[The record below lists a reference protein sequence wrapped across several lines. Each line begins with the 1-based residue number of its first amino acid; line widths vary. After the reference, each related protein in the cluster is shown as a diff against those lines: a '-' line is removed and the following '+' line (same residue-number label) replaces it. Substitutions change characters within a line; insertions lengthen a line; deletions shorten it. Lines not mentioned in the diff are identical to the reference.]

1 MSAPHDDCRLVHLIQ
16 SGDREAFRAFYDQH
30 LRLVYRYIDV
40 RVGDPADTEDLVSET
55 FIRAWKALPKFK
67 CGEKPVGAW
76 LLRIAHNLVIDKYR
90 QQRSLASWL
99 PWHQDVSRAA
109 ARQTER
115 PFERVEHRDEIRRA
129 FGTLN
134 YEQQVILH
142 MHFFEDSSIEE
153 VARFLGKSP
162 NAVRVAQFRAL
173 RRLRQ
178 ALQAAAPDLAET
190 AR

>member
-1 MSAPHDDCRLVHLIQ
+1 MPPHPDCHLVEQIQ
-16 SGDREAFRAFYDQH
+16 SGDREAFRVFYDKY

-40 RVGDPADTEDLVSET
+40 RVGDPADTEDLTSET

-76 LLRIAHNLVIDKYR
+76 LLRIAHNLIVDKYR
-90 QQRSLASWL
+90 QKRTLADWL
-99 PWHQDVSRAA
+99 PWHASAA
-109 ARQTER
+109 ARQAER
-115 PFERVEHRDEIRRA
+115 PFDAVENRDEIRRA
-129 FGTLN
+129 FGALN

-142 MHFFEDSSIEE
+142 MHFFEDCPIEE

-162 NAVRVAQFRAL
+162 NAIRVAQFRAL

-178 ALQAAAPDLAET
+178 TLQAAAPDLAKS
-190 AR
+190 A